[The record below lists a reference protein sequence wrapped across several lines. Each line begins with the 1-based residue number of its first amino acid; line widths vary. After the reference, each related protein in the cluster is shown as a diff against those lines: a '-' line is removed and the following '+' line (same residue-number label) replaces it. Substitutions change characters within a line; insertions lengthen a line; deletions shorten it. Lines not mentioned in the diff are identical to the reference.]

1 MLRVIYILSG
11 LLFCLLP
18 IRAQQADFPYP
29 DIPDEVEEPEAR
41 LSYMLEH
48 FWQHYTFADS
58 TATNRLVG
66 EQGVV
71 DFLNLMQHADS
82 LTAAR
87 SATALVDSLT
97 AHKTAFPFF
106 SDTWERYLT
115 DPESP
120 LRNDLVYAH
129 LLRALPQTP
138 QREWLIQQLQK
149 NTVGSRAAD
158 ILVTLDDGRSC
169 SLQKMEAALTL
180 IVFFDP
186 DCERCHALDA
196 QLAQEPLIQQN
207 PRLRMVR
214 KNVNDLQGEFYIP
227 HTPTL
232 YLLDAD
238 KRVLLKDV
246 SLPTLLQCLQ

>member
-1 MLRVIYILSG
+1 MTLW
-11 LLFCLLP
+11 LLCCVCG
-18 IRAQQADFPYP
+18 IGAQEVDFPYP

-41 LSYMLEH
+41 MAYMLNH
-48 FWQHYTFADS
+48 FWQHYTFSDS
-58 TATNRLVG
+58 TEANQQVG

-82 LTAAR
+82 LTAAQG
-87 SATALVDSLT
+87 AAVLADSLAANT
-97 AHKTAFPFF
+97 DVFPFF
-106 SDTWERYLT
+106 TDVLERYLT

-120 LRNDLVYAH
+120 LRDDKVYAH
-129 LLRALPQTP
+129 MLRALPQTP
-138 QREWLIQQLQK
+138 QREWLLRRVAK
-149 NTVGSRAAD
+149 NQVGSYAAD

-169 SLQKMEAALTL
+169 SLHKVESELTL

-196 QLAQEPLIQQN
+196 QLKQEPLIQQN
-207 PRLRMVR
+207 PRLRVVR
-214 KNVNDLQGEFYIP
+214 KNVNDLGEEYYIP

-238 KRVLLKDV
+238 KRVVLKDP
-246 SLPTLLQCLQ
+246 LPQTLLQWLQ